1 MPPPGIVKKHRRA
14 RRPLPRRASRVA
26 LRAGDGCTGRGAY
39 ARWGTHGAL
48 ETGDASTPLTPI
60 TLRAVH
66 PERPRNDTLL
76 TSLSSSVFTN
86 VLATVNAGGGTTSA
100 TASVVVNPGFV
111 EYYVDAGPTTTPG
124 TYTLEVGL
132 IVEYA

>member
-1 MPPPGIVKKHRRA
+1 MLHRA
-14 RRPLPRRASRVA
+14 RRL
-26 LRAGDGCTGRGAY
+26 C
-39 ARWGTHGAL
+39 
-48 ETGDASTPLTPI
+48 
-60 TLRAVH
+60 
-66 PERPRNDTLL
+66 
-76 TSLSSSVFTN
+76 SLSSSVFTN
-86 VLATVNAGGGTTSA
+86 VLTTVNAGGGTTSA